1 MKVLLQ
7 DQIYTDIKKAID
19 AYINIKKTIDALT
32 IHRDDFIQFDY

>member
-7 DQIYTDIKKAID
+7 DQIYTDIRKAIG
-19 AYINIKKTIDALT
+19 AYINIKKAIGALT